1 MNKDVFFESLTSS
14 EQEIMSS
21 ILSEETMPDS
31 KEIITLINN
40 IKKWPYDKVI
50 NILNNKEEK
59 TPEDLQRITEY
70 KRKITIIKK
79 NKE

>member
-70 KRKITIIKK
+70 KRKIITIKK